1 MAGTMM
7 PERKIRAG
15 KATQAAGRR
24 TPLVPTQERSRE
36 RLDRILATASDI
48 LAEKGSD
55 AFRMSDIVERTGIA
69 FGSLYQYFPDKSAV
83 IGTLAERCNAIGREC
98 VARDLTEM
106 NKLSDLHAALSRIT
120 DGYYQMFRNHPVMH
134 HIWQATQA
142 DRTLQS
148 IDEDDVAFLAGLLR
162 DALHR
167 VAPKQSQTALT
178 SFSQLAMIQI
188 AAAVRHAISLPSP
201 DARRMLNLFKR
212 MLPADLS
219 ALR

>member
-1 MAGTMM
+1 M
-7 PERKIRAG
+7 PERKIRTG

-36 RLDRILATASDI
+36 RFDRILAAATEI

-83 IGTLAERCNAIGREC
+83 IGTLAERCNAIGRDC
-98 VARDLTEM
+98 VQRDLTEM
-106 NKLSDLHAALSRIT
+106 KKLSDLHAALCRIT
-120 DGYYQMFRNHPVMH
+120 EGYYQMFRDHPVMH

-142 DRTLQS
+142 DRTLQT
-148 IDEDDVAFLAGLLR
+148 IDEEDVAFLVSLLR
-162 DALHR
+162 EALKR
-167 VAPKQSQTALT
+167 VAPKQPAAALT

-188 AAAVRHAISLPSP
+188 AAAVRHAIVLPP
-201 DARRMLNLFKR
+201 AEARRTLDLFKR
-212 MLPADLS
+212 MLPKNLS
-219 ALR
+219 ALG